1 MEEFFEDT
9 MNNEFNCVL
18 DDNSALAIAR
28 LILEFNKLY
37 LSKENEKIFEGLNKR
52 FPKTKASDATI
63 AASVKCKN
71 GKVDDNNN
79 DDDVSLCLIEF

>member
-1 MEEFFEDT
+1 L
-9 MNNEFNCVL
+9 N
-18 DDNSALAIAR
+18 
-28 LILEFNKLY
+28 
-37 LSKENEKIFEGLNKR
+37 KENEKIFEGLNKR

-79 DDDVSLCLIEF
+79 NDDVSFNV